1 MAETILIVEDS
12 ALNRK
17 LVTTI
22 LQFYGYNL
30 LIAMDGEDAIEIA
43 TREQPDLILMD
54 MQLPKIS
61 GYDATQTLKSQ
72 PETADI
78 PIVALTAHAM
88 EDERERAMTARCDGY
103 ITKPIDTRA
112 FPGLVRQYLDLRGVK
127 KESETRC
134 PNRDLLNRHWQPSM
148 R

>member
-22 LQFYGYNL
+22 LQSYGYNL
-30 LIAMDGEDAIEIA
+30 LIAMDGEEAIEIA

-103 ITKPIDTRA
+103 ITKPFDTRA
-112 FPGLVRQYLDLRGVK
+112 FPGLVRQYLDLRGAK
-127 KESETRC
+127 KEK
-134 PNRDLLNRHWQPSM
+134 
-148 R
+148 